1 MVSPRQNLL
10 PLAICF
16 GLAVVVSDSAL
27 AQTLFSENWDDGQ
40 ASVRWSAPIELKE
53 NAGINFDGNANY
65 AFDYGLLG
73 IPSAPNS
80 VSSTT
85 TGLFLE
91 ANTSEQTAADE
102 GESIGVLPL
111 GFPLPTT
118 DYAIRADLYLFNNQ
132 DLGST
137 EYATLGTHHQGTNNL
152 PHRFSLNSGDGLAWQ
167 FDSDGLSV
175 TDLFRYESVV
185 GLSSSENSLG
195 GWEDIP
201 NGSISNV
208 PTGDA
213 TNLGIQNQWV
223 EIEISSIAGIIE
235 FSINGFVIDSYDNT
249 AEDFDA
255 GTLLLAHSDP
265 FNSVSLDNA
274 AGFSNGSIFDNV
286 IVTAISDSLAGDYN
300 QDSVVDAADYTLWR
314 DSFGASV
321 SIGTGADGNGD
332 GIIDSGDYAVWLN
345 HYGESIPKSTSFS
358 QSVPE
363 PTGLLLMISLSSLLT
378 LRLR

>member
-1 MVSPRQNLL
+1 MVSPRQKLL

-111 GFPLPTT
+111 GFTLPTT